1 MMKDYIFLAAILLL
15 RFPQSYFNKKTSGMV
30 NGAAAYFL
38 YGAYSYL
45 LAGGAAL
52 ILLLAEGV
60 GGASACPHSASRRS
74 ARFRSR

>member
-38 YGAYSYL
+38 YLS
-45 LAGGAAL
+45 L
-52 ILLLAEGV
+52 IHISE
-60 GGASACPHSASRRS
+60 PTRRS
-74 ARFRSR
+74 